1 METTFCSCNC
11 SLCDN
16 PKEKTIILKSGK
28 ELRLCTLH
36 LKEIEDEFAGKIIE
50 RHIPYYPWTSPN
62 TTPNIPITPYP
73 QPYWNNPVR
82 CGDLI
87 HVSSGTPCYFQGPM
101 RRSDNFC

>member
-28 ELRLCTLH
+28 ELRLCTQH

-62 TTPNIPITPYP
+62 TPCPTTP
-73 QPYWNNPVR
+73 QPYWTNPVW

-87 HVSSGTPCYFQGPM
+87 PVSSSTPCYIQGPM
-101 RRSDNFC
+101 RVSDNFC